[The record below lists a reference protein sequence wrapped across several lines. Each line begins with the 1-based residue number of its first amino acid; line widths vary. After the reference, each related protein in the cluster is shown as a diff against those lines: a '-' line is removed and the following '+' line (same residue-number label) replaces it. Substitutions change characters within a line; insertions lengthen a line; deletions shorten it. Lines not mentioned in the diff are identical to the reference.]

1 MRDERPAVF
10 VTAARCRST
19 GRDRL
24 RDRAADERGFTLVE
38 MTIAT
43 AIAMLV
49 IAMAL
54 MAVVEGQRTVDT
66 AVAKTQDANAA
77 QSVVDRIATQVRQ
90 ASALGI
96 VTNDSESQLW
106 VSSGTACTEWVF
118 TGSPSDELESGSGA
132 SRSTIGDL
140 GVQLTGVTSGSFT
153 GFANYAGLVDISLSV
168 EQQQVSTGNGR
179 LDAGAP
185 AALELEVDDPD
196 VSTAVASTYPAGSC
210 AS

>member
-1 MRDERPAVF
+1 M
-10 VTAARCRST
+10 TATARRC
-19 GRDRL
+19 GDL
-24 RDRAADERGFTLVE
+24 RREQAHRRARGERGFTLVE

-43 AIAMLV
+43 AISMVV

-77 QSVVDRIATQVRQ
+77 QSVVDQIATQVRQ

-96 VTNDSESQLW
+96 VTSGSESQLW
-106 VSSGTACTEWVF
+106 VSSTAACTEWVF
-118 TGSPSDELESGSGA
+118 TGSPSDELESGSAA
-132 SRSTIGDL
+132 SRSAIGAL
-140 GVQLTGVTSGSFT
+140 GAQLTGVTSGSFT